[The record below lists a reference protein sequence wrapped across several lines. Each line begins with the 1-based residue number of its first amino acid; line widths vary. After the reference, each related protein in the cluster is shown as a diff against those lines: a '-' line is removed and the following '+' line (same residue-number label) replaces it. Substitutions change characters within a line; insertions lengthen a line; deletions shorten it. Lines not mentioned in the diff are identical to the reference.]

1 MKYCNCG
8 QLLLLSVEENTVT
21 LPTGLEIPF
30 RRNTDY
36 VSCDQCFSS
45 YAVTEL
51 RGQPPPPP
59 PAPRPPDPGVPERR
73 RS

>member
-30 RRNTDY
+30 RRTTDY

-51 RGQPPPPP
+51 RGHPLAPV
-59 PAPRPPDPGVPERR
+59 PRPQDLPERR